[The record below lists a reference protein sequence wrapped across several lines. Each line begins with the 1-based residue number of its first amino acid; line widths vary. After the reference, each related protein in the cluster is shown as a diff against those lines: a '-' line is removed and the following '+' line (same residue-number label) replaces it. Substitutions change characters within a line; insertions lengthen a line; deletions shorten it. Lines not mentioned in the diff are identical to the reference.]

1 MSEKSALLQ
10 DADQAFTELRGA
22 IEGLSDDEMRRVWL
36 GSWGV
41 REILIHISGWHDELI
56 PALGRI
62 GQGQAGYPAPTTTST
77 RGTRASSTVARA

>member
-1 MSEKSALLQ
+1 MSEKSTLLH
-10 DADQAFTELRGA
+10 DTDQAFTELRGA
-22 IEGLSDDEMRRVWL
+22 IEGLSDEEMRRVWL

-62 GQGQAGYPAPTTTST
+62 GQGQRRLSG
-77 RGTRASSTVARA
+77 RHLR